1 MKVKKMWR
9 WKLRRRENKKIKRM
23 MVNREERDLK
33 KVIREEKK
41 NDEKVDEGRNE
52 EMRRRKILEG
62 KVKEEEKIL
71 KVMMDEK
78 KIIERIENELRK
90 MVKDREGGNLKKI
103 EEEIVMIGINLKRV
117 NVLKRINEKMRNGER
132 IMRKVDIIVVI
143 VKLVEREIDNKRKLK
158 KVEIEEIKLLEWE
171 GEGIEWE
178 FVEIGRK
185 ERKEEEGIEVLKEN
199 MIEDRLGEILEDII
213 GDRERELKIVELIEK
228 EDIEKERMELDMRK
242 GINEVEERYGE
253 EGIGRNGKELEFW
266 VVGDNVWEEIEER

>member
-103 EEEIVMIGINLKRV
+103 EEEIIMIGINLKRV
-117 NVLKRINEKMRNGER
+117 NVLKRINEKMRKGER